1 MLTQEIEIVNKL
13 GLHARAA
20 AKLVNLAT
28 AFEADVEIEKDGKRV
43 NGKSIMSVMM
53 LAASQGSTLTLHVD
67 GSDENEAM
75 EQVVELISIW
85 SAINRKLQKS
95 GCRKRNSSR
104 KSSASTPPSRR
115 RAHNCARCSR
125 LSPATHPAISKRL
138 SSRIC

>member
-75 EQVVELISIW
+75 EQVVELIST
-85 SAINRKLQKS
+85 RF
-95 GCRKRNSSR
+95 GEGE
-104 KSSASTPPSRR
+104 
-115 RAHNCARCSR
+115 
-125 LSPATHPAISKRL
+125 
-138 SSRIC
+138 